1 MGKFFD
7 SADFFGQST
16 SLNLFFQRIEVSRSR
31 YFRGIG
37 ILVDPSLIIK
47 LSWEEYNTTENNG
60 EEDAKPYL
68 LLWRLR

>member
-1 MGKFFD
+1 MELTF
-7 SADFFGQST
+7 SENQPLLIYVFGESM
-16 SLNLFFQRIEVSRSR
+16 ISRSR
-31 YFRGIG
+31 YFRRIG
-37 ILVDPSLIIK
+37 ILLDPSLIIK